1 MIRYY
6 YSKNTENRTVTLL
19 MRKIRPQVQL
29 ERDFPFRKKKK
40 ITCVIF
46 KERIKNSLGRPDQI
60 TYH

>member
-6 YSKNTENRTVTLL
+6 YSKNTENRTVILL

-29 ERDFPFRKKKK
+29 ERDFPFREKK
-40 ITCVIF
+40 IICVIF
-46 KERIKNSLGRPDQI
+46 KEKIKNSLGRPDQI